1 MKLTKLTQAA
11 ITLVFATTCA
21 ASADQFAIRTNEPVS
36 GASNGLLETLDIREI
51 DSVEINGV
59 HFIVLEAKN
68 EGYVEAYIFGHGIDA
83 KALYRLEADWTGAG
97 LSSLPVEA
105 RGAFFEETTC
115 EFCTS

>member
-1 MKLTKLTQAA
+1 MQLKKMTKTAA
-11 ITLVFATTCA
+11 AFVFATTCA

-36 GASNGLLETLDIREI
+36 GANKGLLEALDVREI
-51 DSVEINGV
+51 DAVEMNGA
-59 HFIVLEAKN
+59 HFLVLEAKN
-68 EGYVEAYIFGHGIDA
+68 EGYVEAYIFGRGIDA

-105 RGAFFEETTC
+105 RGAFFEETIC

>member
-1 MKLTKLTQAA
+1 MKRMTPTPAA
-11 ITLVFATTCA
+11 IALVLATTGA
-21 ASADQFAIRTNEPVS
+21 ASADQFAIRTDEPVT
-36 GASNGLLETLDIREI
+36 GASQGLLATLDVREI
-51 DSVEINGV
+51 DAVEINGA

-97 LSSLPVEA
+97 LSSLPVDA
-105 RGAFFEETTC
+105 RGAFFEETIC

>member
-1 MKLTKLTQAA
+1 MKLTQLTQTA
-11 ITLVFATTCA
+11 IALIVATTGA
-21 ASADQFAIRTNEPVS
+21 ASADQFAIQTDKPVS
-36 GASNGLLETLDIREI
+36 GASQGLLETLDIREI
-51 DSVEINGV
+51 DALEINGA

-68 EGYVEAYIFGHGIDA
+68 EGYVEAYIFGRRIDA

-105 RGAFFEETTC
+105 RGAFFLETIC